1 MAQLTY
7 HGPIPSG
14 REAVLIILHILLKA
28 KRQTDGSY
36 LVRTVAYAERPAL
49 QEGQDFAPVPSKLDI
64 TLQHEGQ
71 NGIWQPLQLSNLGVL
86 QHQGPFVHEANV
98 PEALAAEE
106 FRLRVLDWPIYYTV
120 RLPDIANLNPSGP
133 VLNDH
138 GPFRNAIAIGDI
150 HITNV
155 TLAAQVLATHMAH
168 HFALGFDLYLLYARG
183 AELMKALEANMVTA
197 AFFANGML
205 QFVSLDALQIP
216 LYDDGSSY
224 EEMIKHRHD
233 RSSSAYDSIK
243 LIAYNHAALALWG
256 ERFRLAV
263 LDIDEMWSSQDAF
276 TTVNSWFDRC
286 FPGSDVIRASRV
298 NIICDVCLQS
308 DVSELHYFQQNWQA
322 ADPSKVL
329 RSFRRV
335 TGFNKDPKSVFDPAK
350 IGQVWLHAPFVLS
363 GSVSTDVLIA
373 NAATDLALECAFV
386 VHLRD
391 LFGKRTQDASIM
403 SDKHHQLVHS

>member
-1 MAQLTY
+1 M
-7 HGPIPSG
+7 
-14 REAVLIILHILLKA
+14 
-28 KRQTDGSY
+28 
-36 LVRTVAYAERPAL
+36 
-49 QEGQDFAPVPSKLDI
+49 PSKLDI
-64 TLQHEGQ
+64 TLQHEDRKGV
-71 NGIWQPLQLSNLGVL
+71 WQPLQLSNLGVL
-86 QHQGPFVHEANV
+86 QHQGPFIHEANI
-98 PEALAAEE
+98 PEALAAKA

-120 RLPDIANLNPSGP
+120 RLPDIANQSPSGP
-133 VLNDH
+133 MLNDH
-138 GPFRNAIAIGDI
+138 GPFRNAIIIGDI

-183 AELMKALEANMVTA
+183 AELNKALQANRVTA
-197 AFFANGML
+197 AFIADGML

-298 NIICDVCLQS
+298 KMICDVCLQS

-329 RSFRRV
+329 QSFSRV
-335 TGFNKDPKSVFDPAK
+335 MGFNKDPKSIFDPAK

-363 GSVSTDVLIA
+363 GSVATDVLIA
-373 NAATDLALECAFV
+373 DAATDLAQECAFV

-403 SDKHHQLVHS
+403 PDKYHQLVHRHS